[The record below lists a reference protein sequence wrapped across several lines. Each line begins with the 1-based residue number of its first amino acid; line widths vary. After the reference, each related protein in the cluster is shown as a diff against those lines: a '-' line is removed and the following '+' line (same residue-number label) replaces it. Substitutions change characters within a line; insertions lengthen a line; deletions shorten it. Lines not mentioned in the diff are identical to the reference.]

1 MSAVSPP
8 CLPGLVA
15 GDIDLG
21 PYIVALSPHRVV
33 AAPYHRLEGGIL
45 ANHAIV
51 DGTPEQAL
59 RRIEALGVGYVALC
73 ADRPAGTGSSR
84 EGPATTLSARLLD
97 GDRFGFLQE
106 LDLPTA
112 GAIRVWKVVPTR

>member
-1 MSAVSPP
+1 MSAGLAA
-8 CLPGLVA
+8 LPAGLVA

-21 PYIVALSPHRVV
+21 PYIVALSPHRVM

-59 RRIEALGVGYVALC
+59 PRIEALGVGYVALC
-73 ADRPAGTGSSR
+73 ADRPGGSGAKS
-84 EGPATTLSARLLD
+84 EGPATTLSARLLG
-97 GDRFGFLQE
+97 GDHFGFLQE

-112 GAIRVWKVVPTR
+112 GAIRVWKVVSPR